1 MTTRIDFTR
10 TQWAV
15 GQGFFHS
22 GEVSCQGARALYVY
36 DCGSLSSSALD
47 RELDEFVDRYS
58 DRVVD
63 IVFVSHYHYDHVSGL
78 PKLLK
83 DAKVRA
89 VVIPMLSPAER
100 FAAAVSTTP
109 AEDVSGWTMLFA
121 ADPEA
126 ALREFDPSIEIIGV
140 SPEGGDEVDVE
151 DEEGDSDFDHVD
163 VGVRGGEKLTPP
175 TQVSLRIGRRS
186 VLEGVDASQAAVPLW
201 EWRAYTT
208 KFAYG
213 REEKLLEKLA
223 EQSGLSEPQ
232 VEAALADPAT
242 FRDFVETFHSQLTKA
257 FAQSFADV
265 NLSSLLV
272 YSGPATERPVT
283 GLVYRTRAGEVEGR
297 EIGAWDIR
305 PGWFGTGDQKMGV
318 RRCKEVAKEFESE
331 LHRIGVLALPHH
343 GAASSYHSALLKMFP
358 GQKPTCVAAAGE
370 DSPYGH
376 PERVVLANVASQ
388 GSPIVIVTEDVRS
401 RVTESGAVDF

>member
-22 GEVSCQGARALYVY
+22 GEVSCLDARALYVY
-36 DCGSLSSSALD
+36 DCGSLSSNSLD
-47 RELDEFVDRYS
+47 RELDEFIDRYS

-63 IVFVSHYHYDHVSGL
+63 LVFVSHYHYDHVSGL

-89 VVIPMLSPAER
+89 VVIPVLSPAER
-100 FAAAVSTTP
+100 LVAAAVTTP
-109 AEDVSGWTMLFA
+109 ASDVTGWTMFFA
-121 ADPEA
+121 ADPEG
-126 ALREFDPSIEIIGV
+126 ALQEVAPDIEIIRV
-140 SPEGGDEVDVE
+140 FPEGEDGADGDD
-151 DEEGDSDFDHVD
+151 DDDPDFDHVD
-163 VGVRGGEKLTPP
+163 VGVGGGEKLTAP
-175 TQVSLRIGRRS
+175 TQVSLRIGKRS
-186 VLEGVDASQAAVPLW
+186 VLQGTDASGATVKLW
-201 EWRAYTT
+201 EWRGYTT

-213 REEKLLEKLA
+213 REKKLLEKLA
-223 EQSGLSEPQ
+223 KQSGLDESK
-232 VEAALADPAT
+232 VEAALADPAQ
-242 FRDFVETFHSQLTKA
+242 FRSFVETFHTQITQA
-257 FAQSFADV
+257 FAESFADV

-272 YSGPATERPVT
+272 YSGPADERPVS
-283 GLVYRTRAGEVEGR
+283 GLVYRTRTGEVEGR

-331 LHRIGVLALPHH
+331 LHRVGVLALPHH
-343 GAASSYHSALLKMFP
+343 GASSSYHPALIKMFP

-370 DSPYGH
+370 NSPYGH
-376 PERVVLANVASQ
+376 PEREVLSNVASQ

-401 RVTESGAVDF
+401 RITESGAVDF

>member
-22 GEVSCQGARALYVY
+22 GEVSCLGARALYVY

-47 RELDEFVDRYS
+47 RELTEFVDRYS
-58 DRVVD
+58 NRVVD

-78 PKLLK
+78 PKLLT

-89 VVIPMLSPAER
+89 VVIPVLAPAER
-100 FAAAVSTTP
+100 LVAAAATTP
-109 AEDVSGWTMLFA
+109 ADDVTGWTMFFA

-126 ALREFDPSIEIIGV
+126 ALRELDPNVEIIRV
-140 SPEGGDEVDVE
+140 SPEGEEEADDEDDDPE
-151 DEEGDSDFDHVD
+151 FDHVD

-175 TQVSLRIGRRS
+175 TQVSLRIGRTS
-186 VLEGVDASQAAVPLW
+186 VLEGVDASQAAVALW

-213 REEKLLEKLA
+213 REEKLREKLA
-223 EQSGLSEPQ
+223 KQSGLDASK
-232 VEAALADPAT
+232 VDAALADPVA
-242 FRDFVETFHSQLTKA
+242 FRDFVETFHAQLTKA

-272 YSGPATERPVT
+272 YSGPAAERPVT

-305 PGWFGTGDQKMGV
+305 PGWLGTGDQKMGV
-318 RRCKEVAKEFESE
+318 RRCKEVAKVFESE

-343 GAASSYHSALLKMFP
+343 GAASSYHPALLKMFP

-376 PERVVLANVASQ
+376 PERAVLANAASQ
-388 GSPIVIVTEDVRS
+388 GSPTIIVTEDVRS